1 MGSARI
7 ERKSYEVPPRDGFT
21 VTQFITVALHRPIG

>member
-21 VTQFITVALHRPIG
+21 VTQFITVA